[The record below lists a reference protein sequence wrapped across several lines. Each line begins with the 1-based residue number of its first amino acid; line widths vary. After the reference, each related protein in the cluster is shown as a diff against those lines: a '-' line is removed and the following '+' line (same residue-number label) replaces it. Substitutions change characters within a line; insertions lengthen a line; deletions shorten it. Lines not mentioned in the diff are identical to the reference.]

1 MKVNPT
7 RIVVSVV
14 VAVFCLLAQVGCA
27 AVDMG
32 AEHVAPAPESVTG
45 KTLQFFCEKEA
56 VAGAMPTRD
65 ENTYMFLPPGGEG
78 GYVVTWHKKN
88 EETSMSATP
97 EGEKILTAAT
107 YTRTGKNTATV
118 VYTFEFSHGEGNIS
132 RWYTRTFELIFTSP
146 TGGKATC
153 TVTGK
158 PTTIWAEK
166 ITYTGSFSLE

>member
-32 AEHVAPAPESVTG
+32 AEHVAPAPESVAG

-65 ENTYMFLPPGGEG
+65 ENTYMFLTPGGEG

-107 YTRTGKNTATV
+107 YTRTGKNNCKIAGIKLGRLLRIFFV
-118 VYTFEFSHGEGNIS
+118 CRKIYNSSFEKFQKFLLN
-132 RWYTRTFELIFTSP
+132 
-146 TGGKATC
+146 
-153 TVTGK
+153 
-158 PTTIWAEK
+158 
-166 ITYTGSFSLE
+166 

>member
-1 MKVNPT
+1 MEVNPT
-7 RIVVSVV
+7 RIVESVMLT
-14 VAVFCLLAQVGCA
+14 VFCCLKQVGYA
-27 AVDMG
+27 AVDMW
-32 AEHVAPAPESVTG
+32 AEHAVLAPESVAG

-56 VAGAMPTRD
+56 VTGAMPARD
-65 ENTYMFLPPGGEG
+65 ENTYMFLTPGGEE
-78 GYVVTWHKKN
+78 GYVVTWHKGN
-88 EETSMSATP
+88 DESSMSVSSDGDKVST
-97 EGEKILTAAT
+97 TST
-107 YTRTGKNTATV
+107 FTRTGKNAATV
-118 VYTFEFSHGEGNIS
+118 VYSFDFSHGEGNVS